1 MIVSDE
7 ARSTPELEAAEERP
21 SGLPDQKSA
30 ARLKT
35 PVPDAPRSR
44 DEKPEKRRDDT
55 PAAVHPI
62 EGARARRD
70 PTPADAS
77 RRDPTPARPPR
88 RDETPSKARRDPTPV
103 RPPRRDETPSTA
115 RAIAERPPGLTQM
128 TTSARLRLQLVLDD
142 DERPRIEST
151 PPAPDPKKPPSV
163 SSAKVPPFDPRDLKA
178 VRSLGVWIGLSGLM
192 TLTVGAL
199 TGLSYFTGEGKVA
212 NVVVGILASAL
223 SVWLLAAAFT
233 FSRVGHQGRVT
244 HRLIGGFS
252 LLRSAFLLKAILLFA
267 AMALGCFTFSLA
279 ASLLFLL

>member
-1 MIVSDE
+1 MSDE

-35 PVPDAPRSR
+35 PVPDAPRPSR
-44 DEKPEKRRDDT
+44 PDET
-55 PAAVHPI
+55 PS
-62 EGARARRD
+62 EARRD
-70 PTPADAS
+70 TTPLRPGEPRPEESKARRDSTPLRPGETTRPS
-77 RRDPTPARPPR
+77 RRDPTPIRPPR
-88 RDETPSKARRDPTPV
+88 KDETPLRVV
-103 RPPRRDETPSTA
+103 RPAQE
-115 RAIAERPPGLTQM
+115 RAESGTVERPPGLTQM

-142 DERPRIEST
+142 DERPRIDST
-151 PPAPDPKKPPSV
+151 PPPDPKKPPSL
-163 SSAKVPPFDPRDLKA
+163 SAAQVPPFDPRDLSA
-178 VRSLGVWIGLSGLM
+178 VRSLGVWIGLCGLM

-223 SVWLLAAAFT
+223 SVWLLAAAFS
-233 FSRVGHQGRVT
+233 FSRAGHNGRVT
-244 HRLIGGFS
+244 HRLVSGFS